1 MGEHTSVKCS
11 RVSGNS
17 VGWLISLMGE
27 EVTYGVVEVT
37 GVIELEEQRGS
48 DRVYQVTRF
57 QIYFDAL
64 SSIS

>member
-48 DRVYQVTRF
+48 DRVYQVTRILNLF
-57 QIYFDAL
+57 
-64 SSIS
+64 